1 MSFFQ
6 SPPQLGNQFDDDPVL
21 RDYLRERVPAGSL
34 PHFEAELRDMGELA
48 GGELYQ
54 LGLAT
59 RGEEPE
65 LRSWDAWGH
74 RVEHIELTRLW
85 QRAAPI
91 AHERG
96 LIATAYE
103 RQHGPFSRVLQ
114 MALVHLFAPSTGVF
128 ACPLAMTDGAA
139 KTLSVAGNT
148 MLAERAL
155 PRLTSRDPKTAWTS
169 GQWMTERTGGSDV
182 AISETVAKALVSEG
196 GAQFADSAPFGL
208 WGTKW
213 FTSATTSQMALT
225 LGRPEGN
232 PPGGSGLALFYV
244 ETRDDA
250 GGMHGIRINRLKE
263 KLGTRMVPTAELTL
277 EGVRAWP
284 VAGPKDGIKQI
295 TPMLNVTRTWNSV
308 AAVAGMR
315 RAVALVNDYAR
326 RRVAFGGLLRDK
338 PLHVDT
344 LATITAE
351 SHGAFLLAF
360 RVVELLGLE
369 ESGEATPTDLE
380 LLRVLTPIAK
390 LTTGKQAVA
399 VASEAL
405 EAFGGAGYIE
415 DTGLPELLRDA
426 QVLPI
431 WEGTT
436 NVLSLDLLRAIS
448 RGGGIEPFGRE
459 IARATENAPAAL
471 AEEVQAARAAFT
483 HGERWLAAAMNAG
496 PPALEAGAR
505 RLALTLGRA
514 VELALLIDQA
524 RLEIARGLGPSR
536 AAAAARRMRLAG
548 VDLVRDDVDAADAA
562 LLLL

>member
-6 SPPQLGNQFDDDPVL
+6 TPPRIGNQFDDDAVL
-21 RDYLRERVPAGSL
+21 QDYLRERVPADLL
-34 PHFEAELRDMGELA
+34 PGMSAELRDMGELA

-54 LGLAT
+54 LALAT
-59 RGEEPE
+59 LGDEPK

-74 RVEHIELTRLW
+74 RVEEIELTRLW
-85 QRAAPI
+85 QRVAPI

-103 RQHGPFSRVLQ
+103 KKQGPFSRVLQ
-114 MALVHLFAPSTGVF
+114 MALVHLFAPSSGVY
-128 ACPLAMTDGAA
+128 ACPLAMTDGAT
-139 KTLSVAGNT
+139 KTLTVAGNRV
-148 MLAERAL
+148 LADRAL
-155 PRLTSRDPKTAWTS
+155 PRLTSRDPKAAWTS

-182 AISETVAKALVSEG
+182 AISETVAKALSAPSG
-196 GAQFADSAPFGL
+196 IGSFADTATFGL

-250 GGMHGIRINRLKE
+250 GEMHGIRINRLKD

-284 VAGPKDGIKQI
+284 VVGAKDGIKSI
-295 TPMLNVTRTWNSV
+295 TPMLNVTRTWNAV
-308 AAVAGMR
+308 AAVSGMR
-315 RAVALVNDYAR
+315 RAVALAKDYAQ
-326 RRVAFGGLLRDK
+326 RRVAFGGPLSQK

-351 SHGAFLLAF
+351 AHGAFLLAF
-360 RVVELLGLE
+360 RVVELLGRE
-369 ESGEATPTDLE
+369 ETGEASPTDLE

-390 LTTGKQAVA
+390 LTTGKQAVQ

-448 RGGGIEPFGRE
+448 RGAGLEAFGRE
-459 IARATENAPAAL
+459 IARATERAPASL
-471 AEEVQAARAAFT
+471 GEEIQAARSAFT
-483 HGERWLAAAMNAG
+483 HAERWLAIAMNGG

-505 RLALTLGRA
+505 RLALTLGRS
-514 VELALLIDQA
+514 VELALLIEQA
-524 RLEIARGLGPSR
+524 GLELARGGASR
-536 AAAAARRMRLAG
+536 AAAAARRVRLAG
-548 VDLVRDDVDAADAA
+548 VDLIRDDVDAADAA
-562 LLLL
+562 LLLG

>member
-21 RDYLRERVPAGSL
+21 QSYLRERIPADLWPG
-34 PHFEAELRDMGELA
+34 FESELRDMGALA
-48 GGELYQ
+48 GGDLYA
-54 LGLAT
+54 LGMAT
-59 RGEEPE
+59 RGQEPA
-65 LRSWDAWGH
+65 LRSWDPWGN
-74 RVEHIELTRLW
+74 RVEHIELTDLW
-85 QRAAPI
+85 KRAAPI

-103 RQHGPFSRVLQ
+103 RKHGQYSRILQ

-148 MLAERAL
+148 VLAERAL
-155 PRLTSRDPKTAWTS
+155 PRLTSRDASTAWTS

-182 AISETVAKALVSEG
+182 AISETVAKAVAVGNGTFS
-196 GAQFADSAPFGL
+196 DTAPFGL

-232 PPGGSGLALFYV
+232 PPGGGGLALFYV
-244 ETRDDA
+244 ETRNDQ
-250 GGMHGIRINRLKE
+250 GEMQGIRINRLKE
-263 KLGTRMVPTAELTL
+263 KLGTRMVPTAELGL
-277 EGVRAWP
+277 EGARAWP
-284 VAGPKDGIKQI
+284 VVGTKDGIKQI
-295 TPMLNVTRTWNSV
+295 TPMLNVTRMWNSV

-315 RAVALVNDYAR
+315 RAIALAHDYAR
-326 RRVAFGGLLRDK
+326 RRVAFGSPLREK
-338 PLHVDT
+338 ALHVDT

-360 RVVELLGLE
+360 RVVELLGRE
-369 ESGEATPTDLE
+369 ETGQATPVELE
-380 LLRVLTPIAK
+380 LLRVLTPVCK

-399 VASEAL
+399 VASETL

-448 RGGGIEPFGRE
+448 RGPGLEAFGRE
-459 IARATENAPAAL
+459 IARATEKAHASLAA
-471 AEEVQAARAAFT
+471 ETEAARVAFT
-483 HGERWLAAAMNAG
+483 HAERWLASALALG
-496 PPALEAGAR
+496 PAALETGAR
-505 RLALTLGRA
+505 RLALTMGRTI
-514 VELALLIDQA
+514 ELALLVEQA
-524 RLEIARGLGPSR
+524 SLELARGPSR
-536 AAAAARRMRLAG
+536 AAAAARRLRLAG
-548 VDLVRDDVDAADAA
+548 VDLVRDDVDAEDARM
-562 LLLL
+562 LLL